1 MRSTMASGTQHH
13 DYASETNDEQS
24 REPSHESSY
33 SPGSGINPYINSSHE
48 TILSHEASGHGV
60 VGRHAPEEASIYFE
74 CEEDITQSLLSTKYR
89 GEELKSARFA
99 TLKNFSPWFPSVDPQ
114 NEQAKSFRTW
124 RSRRDILLKTICII
138 AGIVLAIN
146 FLATVIMRAKWGI
159 EQDINTLSTG
169 SCSKMSNIN
178 TGVHVV
184 INILS
189 TLLLGASNLCMQLL
203 VAPTRS
209 EIDKAH
215 ARFKWLNIGVPSIKN
230 LRYIDRH
237 RVRICLLLAF
247 SSLPLHFLYVSSP

>member
-1 MRSTMASGTQHH
+1 MASGTQDH
-13 DYASETNDEQS
+13 DFAPGTIDELS
-24 REPSHESSY
+24 RELSHESNY
-33 SPGSGINPYINSSHE
+33 SLDSEINPQLNSSHE
-48 TILSHEASGHGV
+48 TIPSSEASGHGI
-60 VGRHAPEEASIYFE
+60 GRRAFEEASIYFE
-74 CEEDITQSLLSTKYR
+74 CGEDITRSLLGTNR
-89 GEELKSARFA
+89 GLDVRERARFA
-99 TLKNFSPWFPSVDPQ
+99 AVKHFSPWFPSVDPLK
-114 NEQAKSFRTW
+114 EQAKSFRTW
-124 RSRRDILLKTICII
+124 RSRRDILLKTTCLI
-138 AGIVLAIN
+138 AGTVFLTN

-159 EQDINTLSTG
+159 EPDINTLSRG

-184 INILS
+184 INVLS

-237 RVRICLLLAF
+237 RVRICLLLAI
-247 SSLPLHFLYVSSP
+247 SSLPLHFLYVPLPYKNAG